1 MTTKYITEN
10 QWTSHLNLSP
20 TVEETVF
27 ILSKYHFMERS
38 WNARNPPTFP
48 TRAEPREGLPLGL
61 ASSFWCP
68 REQQGVLGPG
78 RDMSCSA
85 YTILQQTSSCTLGK
99 ITILNSDFSRGSSSK
114 GEWFI
119 LQAEIHQA
127 AEEFLLLLAA
137 PCWPTRIPKIYST
150 WCPSLGS
157 MSSLNPTLLCHLTE
171 CEVDLLVLLPWVAEC
186 QEPRTALRIG
196 SCHFLQTYPTPL

>member
-114 GEWFI
+114 LRFTR
-119 LQAEIHQA
+119 
-127 AEEFLLLLAA
+127 LL
-137 PCWPTRIPKIYST
+137 RSF
-150 WCPSLGS
+150 
-157 MSSLNPTLLCHLTE
+157 SSFW
-171 CEVDLLVLLPWVAEC
+171 LLPAG
-186 QEPRTALRIG
+186 QLGFLRYTPHGALHWEA
-196 SCHFLQTYPTPL
+196 CHP